1 MHLGW
6 KAFTLGDGFEE
17 IRREAFEE
25 CTSLER
31 IIIPNAVKVIDDYRC
46 ARLTNVVIGNEIMEF
61 VSCEAM

>member
-1 MHLGW
+1 MSICNGLERIEVR
-6 KAFTLGDGFEE
+6 AFYK
-17 IRREAFEE
+17 

-46 ARLTNVVIGNEIMEF
+46 ARLTNVVIGNEIIEF